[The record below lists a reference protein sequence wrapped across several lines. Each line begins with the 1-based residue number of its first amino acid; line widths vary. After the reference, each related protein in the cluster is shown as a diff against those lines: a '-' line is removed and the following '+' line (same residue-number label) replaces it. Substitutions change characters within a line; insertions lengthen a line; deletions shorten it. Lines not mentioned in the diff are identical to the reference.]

1 MEIRQYIDLLTERF
15 PEVDQSMEWD
25 SSAIPLNK
33 LVHLRILKMSKII
46 IIVNSKRNGILSEN
60 KYFKHKSLF
69 LLILIPFL
77 FSNFQQHTLH

>member
-1 MEIRQYIDLLTERF
+1 MPVYGFINRDI
-15 PEVDQSMEWD
+15 PEVDQSMRWD

-46 IIVNSKRNGILSEN
+46 IIVKSKRNGILSEN
-60 KYFKHKSLF
+60 KYFRHKSLF

-77 FSNFQQHTLH
+77 FNFQQRTLH